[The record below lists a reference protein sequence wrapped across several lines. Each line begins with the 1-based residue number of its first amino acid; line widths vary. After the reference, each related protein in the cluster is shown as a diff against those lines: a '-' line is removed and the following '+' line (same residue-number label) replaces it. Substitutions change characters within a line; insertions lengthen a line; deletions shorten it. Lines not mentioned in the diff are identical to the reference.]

1 MDNVPTNSWRKSLP
15 STSKIYPHDQSKENF
30 PETLLS
36 SIWATRA
43 GRLLERADA
52 IVGGKRLGDITRCLH
67 IPSRGPPE
75 MWRSPALPDV
85 IRAFPNLNTLSLDF
99 RRYLPVP
106 RPWDPLKTCLLPYP
120 AHLKRLQL
128 DEAPSVDEVAA
139 LSASLPS
146 LQFLGV
152 HRVTSQSPPTTTTL
166 HFPALTHLALGDHTF
181 YHRPGKEYG
190 VLMAALAV
198 GGSMPKL
205 ETLEL
210 LHYSGDPRPLLE
222 RFGKQLKSL
231 SYPTRH
237 DDEEELEVPLHLCP
251 DIRTLKLFPYTL
263 VRIHTPMRQLTT
275 VEIVTTDRG
284 RRTPSEAANQL
295 YEQVHRPHTP
305 RKART
310 PVEGP
315 PPRKSAMR
323 LSTAGANQQ
332 GPPAIPFYP
341 FNHRKSIPAYEAAT
355 LLQCCNQPPTDWL
368 NKTPLPANRPVPA
381 SPVSQSSVYRPS
393 QVDWEARMREFE
405 EWEAEE
411 QGDEDVRNI
420 KSEPADDQVLLGY
433 FSPPSGSIGL
443 K

>member
-1 MDNVPTNSWRKSLP
+1 MDNVPYELLEKIVALYIEDLP
-15 STSKIYPHDQSKENF
+15 SR
-30 PETLLS
+30 PEQGKLPRNLALVDHRTWLA
-36 SIWATRA
+36 AT
-43 GRLLERADA
+43 
-52 IVGGKRLGDITRCLH
+52 
-67 IPSRGPPE
+67 P
-75 MWRSPALPDV
+75 PALPDV

-295 YEQVHRPHTP
+295 YEQVHRVCRMEAPLSLLGVKDRH
-305 RKART
+305 
-310 PVEGP
+310 G
-315 PPRKSAMR
+315 R
-323 LSTAGANQQ
+323 LSKDTLLGVVAAGAEKQITLMYTLSNIQSDRS
-332 GPPAIPFYP
+332 
-341 FNHRKSIPAYEAAT
+341 RKPMPWGHI
-355 LLQCCNQPPTDWL
+355 
-368 NKTPLPANRPVPA
+368 
-381 SPVSQSSVYRPS
+381 
-393 QVDWEARMREFE
+393 
-405 EWEAEE
+405 
-411 QGDEDVRNI
+411 
-420 KSEPADDQVLLGY
+420 
-433 FSPPSGSIGL
+433 
-443 K
+443 